1 MAKESEEPEGL
12 SGDAAQSSQG
22 KQPRLSTVPSQWG
35 KKLQQKCKAAWQWY
49 KDKEWMGKFRL
60 PDEIVEMVI
69 SGIAA
74 FGHALLLLFGAS
86 GFVVLSY
93 VCSYEGVSMVW
104 NDIKTHAG
112 VPADD
117 ILPLEGFGVGAVFGI
132 CFFVVCGRE
141 FARLIQSPL
150 ERLLVSSTWFWVLL
164 ALCGTL
170 VLASSLAISL
180 CSVGWRP
187 QRSWSWI
194 WRVLLLGLCVST
206 LSVVLRLFWRPT
218 KEWMGGLPLFVAI
231 AIWAVL
237 GIGAFL
243 LAMWWLGRV
252 PFWQLKLDPE
262 ENAESIVK
270 IALTLVGGVGAV
282 AYLVIKYRE
291 RQQAGRDEE
300 RERDRFINA
309 KMQQAVDQL
318 GSDKASTRI
327 AGVHALTDIA
337 DNTRIG
343 DYRQHV
349 VDILCGYLRSD
360 RTEYALDEFG
370 NTVKDDFGHLVKSGD
385 SDKVV
390 ESTII
395 AVMRDH
401 LRKERK
407 DANKWPVRQVVRNEL
422 LWCSCVFDLHGATF
436 HEDVDLTG
444 AAFDRT
450 SDFHGIKFEGDAD
463 FHSAAFTGY
472 ADFHGTTF
480 KNKVDFHS
488 AAFTG
493 YAYLNSAAFI
503 GYADFHSAT
512 FKNKVDFHSA
522 TFKNKVDFNSATF
535 SKIYGPPSFGE
546 CKFNRKFRGTIA
558 YWWGPI
564 PIPEDNDG
572 LPAGA
577 AWTDFP
583 EEGDKDGGTANR

>member
-1 MAKESEEPEGL
+1 MAKESKEPEGS

-35 KKLQQKCKAAWQWY
+35 KKLQQKCKAAWQWC
-49 KDKEWMGKFRL
+49 KDKEW
-60 PDEIVEMVI
+60 DEIVEMV
-69 SGIAA
+69 IAA

-86 GFVVLSY
+86 GFVLSY

-170 VLASSLAISL
+170 VLASSLAIPL

-187 QRSWSWI
+187 QWSWSWI

-252 PFWQLKLDPE
+252 PFWQLKLDPK

-444 AAFDRT
+444 AAFDRA

-472 ADFHGTTF
+472 ADF
-480 KNKVDFHS
+480 N
-488 AAFTG
+488 
-493 YAYLNSAAFI
+493 
-503 GYADFHSAT
+503 SAT
-512 FKNKVDFHSA
+512 FKNKVDFNSA

-535 SKIYGPPSFGE
+535 SEIYGPPSFGE

-577 AWTDFP
+577 VWADFP